1 MLEDTQVSEA
11 RPLLAFLVLLL
22 LKTMSCLFC
31 FLTCGLST
39 VSSKEY
45 LTNSEPR
52 TALTLGDVL
61 VGSEGEYFVLSLQML
76 LDPNVDL

>member
-1 MLEDTQVSEA
+1 MLEDTQVGEA

-22 LKTMSCLFC
+22 FKTMSCLFC
-31 FLTCGLST
+31 FLPCALST

-52 TALTLGDVL
+52 TALTPGDVL